1 MERQSSE
8 LVPASPPSG
17 GMRLVE
23 AALRNRWS
31 MLAWIALLALL
42 FPPSISG
49 VLYTVWLIPLLIF
62 GAALRNHRALLYL
75 KMGQRRLALEA
86 ARAMV
91 RESADTPYRY
101 HHRLVYCHV
110 LLELNEPDRAKEVL
124 GTIDPSK
131 LELPVDRVNY
141 FQLMGNQFAR
151 LGDVEGLLAMT
162 DAVGAE
168 CEDWATSKD
177 IQALMENNRAVASIL
192 QGDLEDAARRLGGL
206 QTSGLGR
213 TVRGVSLNNRAW
225 VEMRRGGDPV
235 SALEWV
241 TEALR
246 LLPGKSAVQGT
257 YGAALLE
264 TGADP
269 RRALRYLER
278 PLSRLE
284 QVPPQERAHVLYYAA
299 RALTMLGDKRRAS
312 ELTTQLG
319 ALPGGQLLATKL
331 ELLPSET

>member
-8 LVPASPPSG
+8 LVRASPPSG

-31 MLAWIALLALL
+31 FLAWVALLALL
-42 FPPSISG
+42 FPPSVSG
-49 VLYTVWLIPLLIF
+49 VLYTVWLVPLLIF

-75 KMGQRRLALEA
+75 KVGQRRLALEA

-91 RESADTPYRY
+91 RESSDTPYRY

-110 LLELNEPDRAKEVL
+110 LLELNEPDRAKEIL

-131 LELPVDRVNY
+131 LDLPVDRVNY

-151 LGDVEGLLAMT
+151 LGDVDGLLAMT
-162 DAVGAE
+162 EAVGAE

-177 IQALMENNRAVASIL
+177 IQALMENNRAVADIL
-192 QGDLEDAARRLGGL
+192 RGDLEEAGRRLAELETG
-206 QTSGLGR
+206 TLGR

-235 SALEWV
+235 SALEWA

-246 LLPGKSAVQGT
+246 LLPGKNAVQGT

-278 PLSRLE
+278 PLARLE

-299 RALTMLGDKRRAS
+299 RALTMLGDTRRAN

-319 ALPGGQLLATKL
+319 TLPGGTLLATKL